1 MREILYG
8 RQPVRETLRARRR
21 QVFRLLL
28 ADGVK
33 TTGIVGQILGLAND
47 ARLPVQVVD
56 RQALDK
62 LGGEAN
68 HQGLAAE
75 VSGYPYVDLVTVL
88 DIARQSGEPPF
99 LLLLDHVQDPQNL
112 GSLLR
117 TAEACGVHGVVLPG
131 RRAAGVTPAAVRA
144 SAGAAEHVRVA
155 QIGNLVQTME
165 RLRAEG
171 VWLAGLEALPGAQL
185 YTQTDLSGPLGLVV
199 GSEGQ
204 GLARLVRETCDFLIR
219 LPMYGQVESLNVAVA
234 GAIALYEA
242 RRQRKP
248 GEKETSQTL
257 SPGSGSSLHDGGQG
271 RIRTSEG

>member
-28 ADGVK
+28 AEGVRPA
-33 TTGIVGQILGLAND
+33 GVVGQILSLAE
-47 ARLPVQVVD
+47 AASIPVQTMN
-56 RQALDK
+56 RRELDK
-62 LGGEAN
+62 LGGEVN

-75 VSGYPYVDLVTVL
+75 VSGYPYVELAEPMRL
-88 DIARQSGEPPF
+88 ARESQASPF

-117 TAEACGVHGVVLPG
+117 TAEAAGVHGVIIPG

-155 QIGNLVQTME
+155 LVANLVQAM
-165 RLRAEG
+165 RQLKAEG
-171 VWLAGLEALPGAQL
+171 VWIAGLEAAPDAQL
-185 YTQTDLSGPLGLVV
+185 YTKAALSGPLGLVI

-219 LPMYGQVESLNVAVA
+219 LPMLGRVESLNAGVA

-242 RRQRKP
+242 RRQR
-248 GEKETSQTL
+248 G
-257 SPGSGSSLHDGGQG
+257 
-271 RIRTSEG
+271 

>member
-21 QVFRLLL
+21 QVFKLLL
-28 ADGVK
+28 AHEIRSA
-33 TTGIVGQILGLAND
+33 GIVDEILSLARRANV
-47 ARLPVQVVD
+47 PVQAVD
-56 RQALDK
+56 RQGLDK

-75 VSGYPYVDLVTVL
+75 VSGYPYDDLAEL
-88 DIARQSGEPPF
+88 LSIAAQAGEPPL

-117 TAEACGVHGVVLPG
+117 TAEAVGAHGVVVPA
-131 RRAAGVTPAAVRA
+131 RRASGVTPAAVRA
-144 SAGAAEHVRVA
+144 SAGAAEHMHVA
-155 QIGNLVQTME
+155 QVSNLVQAME
-165 RLRAEG
+165 TLKAKG
-171 VWLAGLEALPGAQL
+171 VWLGGLEMMPDTPL
-185 YTQTDLSGPLGLVV
+185 YTQADLSGPLGLVV

-219 LPMYGQVESLNVAVA
+219 VPMRGHVESLNAAVA

-242 RRQRKP
+242 RRQR
-248 GEKETSQTL
+248 G
-257 SPGSGSSLHDGGQG
+257 
-271 RIRTSEG
+271 